1 MKEMPVRRISEDELR
16 AAARASVR
24 NHHAVTAVLFGSRA
38 RGTARALSDWDVC
51 MITDGDH
58 HVDAAVR
65 RKRLEA
71 DHGLWGHPKI
81 EIVWLDRSVF
91 DTSVPSGSLQA
102 NIVRDGR
109 VLAGDTTMARA
120 RVAPFEAAA
129 VQRNIGRAGNRLHQ
143 AIVAAGLTGGNTRG
157 VLPEEERIDMVG
169 DSIAGAEALG
179 RALCALTGTEH
190 TGDHR
195 IGKAGRQIGD
205 RACEGALPVDKK
217 LMDRISRK
225 VQELNDSAQ
234 TVRKIE
240 YGAPGEPEEKTVRRF
255 VHALEADLWLRQGL
269 LSGEGP
275 WGGLKDHPRR
285 EELVEEVAA
294 KTRHH
299 AGKNRLHWNEARSAV
314 ASPEL
319 ARAIGEWVRGLE
331 ELVRKGRLG
340 ELPEQGEDAKRRSE
354 AAEIHECEDEARQSS
369 RTSERVPQPD
379 RIRTDQRS
387 GAGRAACSGQERS
400 GGRDVSVS
408 EGTTGG
414 VRDSQVRTRAAAGA
428 RRSREAGG
436 DTEREGGGTRGGAE
450 MGGNTHTAGRRR
462 RAAGKTDGGAR
473 PMSRDSRERADRE
486 NRGSRD
492 ESEATDRR
500 SEGELGATAASE
512 PGHCS
517 PSPRAHQRAVAS
529 NPNVCS
535 GAAVS
540 LSRRVALKPKARSGV
555 LAASGVHRQ
564 PRV

>member
-1 MKEMPVRRISEDELR
+1 
-16 AAARASVR
+16 
-24 NHHAVTAVLFGSRA
+24 
-38 RGTARALSDWDVC
+38 
-51 MITDGDH
+51 
-58 HVDAAVR
+58 
-65 RKRLEA
+65 
-71 DHGLWGHPKI
+71 
-81 EIVWLDRSVF
+81 
-91 DTSVPSGSLQA
+91 
-102 NIVRDGR
+102 
-109 VLAGDTTMARA
+109 MARA

-354 AAEIHECEDEARQSS
+354 AAEIHEART
-369 RTSERVPQPD
+369 RHDNPAVRANAFRNLTAFEPTSEAALEELLAAVRNDPAVGTYPSVRERLVEYGTHRYEP
-379 RIRTDQRS
+379 
-387 GAGRAACSGQERS
+387 GPPPGREEA
-400 GGRDVSVS
+400 
-408 EGTTGG
+408 
-414 VRDSQVRTRAAAGA
+414 VRRAETPSAKEEA
-428 RRSREAGG
+428 REAGQKWAATRTRQEEDAG
-436 DTEREGGGTRGGAE
+436 QRERR
-450 MGGNTHTAGRRR
+450 MAGR
-462 RAAGKTDGGAR
+462 
-473 PMSRDSRERADRE
+473 DR
-486 NRGSRD
+486 
-492 ESEATDRR
+492 
-500 SEGELGATAASE
+500 
-512 PGHCS
+512 
-517 PSPRAHQRAVAS
+517 
-529 NPNVCS
+529 
-535 GAAVS
+535 
-540 LSRRVALKPKARSGV
+540 
-555 LAASGVHRQ
+555 
-564 PRV
+564 